1 HVYLRMRPRL
11 RQDRPG
17 RPFARLIDEVFADI
31 VTGGIQ
37 PRHDGF
43 RRTDGN
49 LVLAAASAVDY
60 GDSGFHR
67 IFLPMADMIIS
78 TAKSAVRLISSITGL
93 TSTTS
98 MESMRPLSQISSM
111 ARCASR
117 YVAPPRTGVPT
128 PGANCGS

>member
-1 HVYLRMRPRL
+1 MRPRL
-11 RQDRPG
+11 RQDRLG
-17 RPFARLIDEVFADI
+17 RPFAGRIDEVVDHVIALA
-31 VTGGIQ
+31 IQ
-37 PRHDGF
+37 SRLDGF

-49 LVLAAASAVDY
+49 LMLAATPAVNY
-60 GDSGFHR
+60 GDCRFHR

-98 MESMRPLSQISSM
+98 MEIMRPLSQINSM

-117 YVAPPRTGVPT
+117 
-128 PGANCGS
+128 

>member
-1 HVYLRMRPRL
+1 MRARL
-11 RQDRPG
+11 RQDRLRGPLS
-17 RPFARLIDEVFADI
+17 RLIDEVIDH
-31 VTGGIQ
+31 VKTGAVQ
-37 PRHDGF
+37 FRHGGF

-60 GDSGFHR
+60 GDCGFHR
-67 IFLPMADMIIS
+67 IFLPIADMIIS

-98 MESMRPLSQISSM
+98 METMCPLSQISSM

-117 YVAPPRTGVPT
+117 
-128 PGANCGS
+128 

>member
-1 HVYLRMRPRL
+1 MRARL
-11 RQDRPG
+11 RQDRLRGPPAPPTG
-17 RPFARLIDEVFADI
+17 YVVEQPLPRPIIEVFNYFIA
-31 VTGGIQ
+31 GPIQ
-37 PRHDGF
+37 SRHNGF
-43 RRTDGN
+43 RRADRN

-60 GDSGFHR
+60 GDCGFHR
-67 IFLPMADMIIS
+67 IFLPMADRIIS

-117 YVAPPRTGVPT
+117 
-128 PGANCGS
+128 